1 MIYLI
6 RSSVYNNITD
16 KHEFI
21 LKIGYTG
28 EDNWK
33 KRLSSYYSHNPG
45 SELLYVI
52 SDCTLEDEDKLQYYF
67 REYVYNNSNYSG
79 NEWFY
84 CRDEIL
90 DYFKTHKTKLSL
102 SDLPEIPSDKHAAFN
117 DFKCEV
123 RTIIEYVLKLRIE
136 EGELDPIQGIQQVNN
151 LVTNIVDIKNLRT
164 ISSVWEFIIKTFN
177 IYPPEADNLSND
189 IKDEVNNF
197 MIGFNSYT
205 QYTQK
210 MKYLCESN
218 LSEKALT
225 AVLKQLPIEYSTYYN
240 ALGPDRIRSRGYKK
254 GELEKDY
261 KKLKESKS
269 GSIKETVI
277 LANFMVGE
285 KYSIKYIKEKLK
297 QLYLENN
304 IQSSPKAVDILDYFE
319 VMKTR
324 IKDIST
330 GKFIDAYKIL
340 SLK

>member
-102 SDLPEIPSDKHAAFN
+102 SDLPEIPSDKLAAFN
-117 DFKCEV
+117 NFKCEV
-123 RTIIEYVLKLRIE
+123 KTIVEYVLKLRIE

-189 IKDEVNNF
+189 IKDEVSNF
-197 MIGFNSYT
+197 IIRFNSYT
-205 QYTQK
+205 QYTQR
-210 MKYLCESN
+210 MKYLCDSN
-218 LSEKALT
+218 LSEKALIV
-225 AVLKQLPIEYSTYYN
+225 VLKQLPIEYSTYYN
-240 ALGPDRIRSRGYKK
+240 TLGPERIRSRGYKK
-254 GELEKDY
+254 GELEKAC
-261 KKLKESKS
+261 KKVLEGQIGGDVEKL
-269 GSIKETVI
+269 I
-277 LANFMVGE
+277 LANFNIGDR
-285 KYSIKYIKEKLK
+285 ITLFDAKEKLK
-297 QLYLENN
+297 LLYKENN
-304 IQSSPKAVDILDYFE
+304 IQFSPKAKTLEDYFD
-319 VMKTR
+319 VKKTR
-324 IKDIST
+324 VKNSE

>member
-6 RSSVYNNITD
+6 RSSVYDSITD

-102 SDLPEIPSDKHAAFN
+102 SDLPEIPSDKLAAFN
-117 DFKCEV
+117 NFKCEV
-123 RTIIEYVLKLRIE
+123 RTIVEYVLKLKIE
-136 EGELDPIQGIQQVNN
+136 KGELDPIQGIQQVNN
-151 LVTNIVDIKNLRT
+151 LVTNIIDRKNLRT

-177 IYPPEADNLSND
+177 IYPPEIDNLSND
-189 IKDEVNNF
+189 IKDEVSNF
-197 MIGFNSYT
+197 MIRFNSYT

-218 LSEKALT
+218 LSKKALSI
-225 AVLKQLPIEYSTYYN
+225 VLAQIPLEYSSYFN
-240 ALGPDRIRSRGYKK
+240 ILGPEKIRSFGYKK
-254 GELEKDY
+254 GELEKAC
-261 KKLKESKS
+261 KKVLEGQIGGDVEKL
-269 GSIKETVI
+269 I
-277 LANFMVGE
+277 LANFNIGDR
-285 KYSIKYIKEKLK
+285 ITLFDAKEKLK
-297 QLYLENN
+297 LLYKENN
-304 IQSSPKAVDILDYFE
+304 IQFSPKARTLEDYFD
-319 VMKTR
+319 VKKTR
-324 IKDIST
+324 VKNSE
-330 GKFIDAYKIL
+330 GKFVDGYEIL